1 MLIAPP
7 LLHGIVGS
15 LTRLGLSPS
24 ALLQTRGL
32 RPEALAAPRL
42 AVATTAWDALWAAA
56 EEQTAEP
63 YLALAVGQQ
72 LYVEQ
77 LGMLGY
83 IVRNCETLGQAL
95 QRVER
100 YNRLTNTLVDVTHA
114 VSQGQAFVRFDFV
127 GAVAPPSRLHRAL
140 VLLELGFI
148 AGGLSQLVH
157 RPVRPL
163 GVRCQLGASDCA
175 ELTARLGT
183 PVVSDPA
190 RNELSFDA
198 QLLAEPLLLPD
209 AQLRQRLEQVA
220 DRELS
225 RHAPQGTWADRARA
239 VIVRRTDG
247 ERPTADTVAA
257 ELNVSTRALQ
267 RRLKA
272 EGTGLQQLIDEVRR
286 DLAGRYL
293 ALGYSV
299 NEVAYLVGFAEG
311 SAFSRAFKQWTGQR
325 PQAYAREQHA
335 APTE

>member
-24 ALLQTRGL
+24 ALLQGHGL

-56 EEQTAEP
+56 EQQAADP
-63 YLALAVGQQ
+63 YVALAVGQQ
-72 LYVEQ
+72 LYIEQ
-77 LGMLGY
+77 LGMLGF
-83 IVRNCETLGQAL
+83 IVRNCATLGQAL

-100 YNRLTNTLVDVTHA
+100 YNRLTNSVVE
-114 VSQGQAFVRFDFV
+114 VSSEADARRARVRFRFV

-148 AGGLSQLVH
+148 AGGLGQLVH

-175 ELTARLGT
+175 ELTARLST
-183 PVVSDPA
+183 PVVSDPT

-198 QLLAEPLLLPD
+198 RLLAEPLLLPD
-209 AQLRQRLEQVA
+209 AELRQRLEQVA

-225 RHAPQGTWADRARA
+225 RHAPRGTWADRARA

-286 DLAGRYL
+286 ELAGRYL

-325 PQAYAREQHA
+325 PQAYARRHQSTPAE
-335 APTE
+335 

>member
-1 MLIAPP
+1 MLIAQP
-7 LLHGIVGS
+7 LVHGIVCS
-15 LTRLGLSPS
+15 LTRLGLSPTTLMQ
-24 ALLQTRGL
+24 ARGL
-32 RPEALAAPRL
+32 RPEALVAPRL
-42 AVATTAWDALWAAA
+42 AVATTAWDTLWAAA

-63 YLALAVGQQ
+63 FLALAVGQQ

-77 LGMLGY
+77 LGMIGY
-83 IVRNCETLGQAL
+83 IVRNCDTLGQAL
-95 QRVER
+95 QRIER
-100 YNRLTNTLVDVTHA
+100 YNRLTNTLVDLTHE
-114 VSQGQAFVRFDFV
+114 VSLGRASVRFDFV

-148 AGGLSQLVH
+148 ASGLSQLVH

-175 ELTARLGT
+175 ELTVRLGT
-183 PVVSDPA
+183 SVASDPS

-198 QLLAEPLLLPD
+198 HLLAEPLLLPD

-220 DRELS
+220 DLELS
-225 RHAPQGTWADRARA
+225 RHAPLSTWADRARA
-239 VIVRRTDG
+239 IIVRRTDG

-257 ELNVSTRALQ
+257 ELNMSTRALQ

-272 EGTGLQQLIDEVRR
+272 EGTGFQLLVDEVRR

-299 NEVAYLVGFAEG
+299 NEVAYLLGFTEG

-325 PQAYAREQHA
+325 PQAYARDHLLSKA
-335 APTE
+335 